1 MSNEIK
7 DVSKKKPHI
16 RFYQYVINMKT
27 FNPINIK
34 VDEKAYLNF
43 LIYYVRYVMMKDWKY
58 VKINI

>member
-7 DVSKKKPHI
+7 DTHK

-27 FNPINIK
+27 FDPINIE
-34 VDEKAYLNF
+34 VDKKAYLNF
-43 LIYYVRYVMMKDWKY
+43 LIYCVRYVMMKDWKY

>member
-34 VDEKAYLNF
+34 VDEKAHLNF
-43 LIYYVRYVMMKDWKY
+43 LIYYVRYAMMKD
-58 VKINI
+58 